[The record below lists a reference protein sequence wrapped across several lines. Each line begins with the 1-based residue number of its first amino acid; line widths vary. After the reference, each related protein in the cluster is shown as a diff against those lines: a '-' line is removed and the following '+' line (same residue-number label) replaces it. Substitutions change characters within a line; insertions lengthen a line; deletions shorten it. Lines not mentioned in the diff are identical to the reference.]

1 MENDQ
6 MRSWTKFTFIFC
18 VVVAIAL
25 PAENAVAQNLR
36 PVHGNTIVSQ
46 ELPKADL
53 TFGSAFHYMGGQQVN
68 LYGMADA
75 EQHLFVK
82 PRKDSVVIDAFYW
95 VQFEHR
101 LPSDSNTYNYPAD
114 HTTDIGGLSFVYDVK
129 SWPDY
134 ATMQLDDPKSDSAAI
149 TRLLEES
156 KLKFPSRVARIRMFH
171 LPTPDRRS
179 ELMIIYGEALPEDSS
194 VPVRKEGVDLM
205 KDDPAFAKKLL
216 DDLKAQL
223 TIQTK

>member
-6 MRSWTKFTFIFC
+6 IRIWTKLTLKFC
-18 VVVAIAL
+18 VVLAIAL
-25 PAENAVAQNLR
+25 SAANAVSQNLR
-36 PVHGNTIVSQ
+36 AVRGNTIVSP
-46 ELPKADL
+46 ELPKAEL

-68 LYGMADA
+68 LYGMAEA

-82 PRKDSVVIDAFYW
+82 PRKDSVVIEAFYW

-114 HTTDIGGLSFVYDVK
+114 HKTDIGGLSFVYDVK

-134 ATMQLDDPKSDSAAI
+134 ASMQLDDPKSDSAAI

-156 KLKFPSRVARIRMFH
+156 KLKFPSRVVRVRMFH
-171 LPTPDRRS
+171 LPTPDRRT
-179 ELMIIYGEALPEDSS
+179 ELMIIYGEALPENSS

-205 KDDPAFAKKLL
+205 KEDQAFAKKLL
-216 DDLKAQL
+216 GDLKAQL
-223 TIQTK
+223 TIQRK